1 MDLLK
6 GFFWAIPRSKRWHH
20 NACLPNPI
28 GPDQE
33 KKTGFKTL
41 MWRHLPN
48 MKWTHK
54 QQDKAGIWCGSC
66 ANQQALAVV
75 IIPLIAKM
83 NKYIWAASCPH
94 IDDKL
99 RTSSD
104 KFVSPAHMMTSSCV
118 SADIA
123 ILEHS
128 FARGSWVLQI
138 STVEQPSS
146 CERSVTLSRNRSS

>member
-1 MDLLK
+1 
-6 GFFWAIPRSKRWHH
+6 
-20 NACLPNPI
+20 
-28 GPDQE
+28 
-33 KKTGFKTL
+33 

-75 IIPLIAKM
+75 IIPLFSKM
-83 NKYIWAASCPH
+83 NKYIWATSCPH

-128 FARGSWVLQI
+128 FAHGSWVLQI
-138 STVEQPSS
+138 STVQQPSS
-146 CERSVTLSRNRSS
+146 CVRGVRHFRGIDHHRAVTICIHWQILSGSQQFWKLIAKQEAVKLLLWNHQ